1 MDACEILHAAS
12 ECIGDRAKDR
22 DLPDGE
28 RSMLRAVVAFEALT
42 KIRMTET
49 QGWLF
54 MAVLKLSRATAGR
67 HRADDWIDLCGYG
80 ALAGE
85 SAERD
90 NQSPRSL
97 QDAIVEIRLAA
108 AELDE

>member
-28 RSMLRAVVAFEALT
+28 RTMRRIVGTFEQLT
-42 KIRMTET
+42 SIRITET

-54 MAVLKLSRATAGR
+54 MAIVKLARATAGR
-67 HRADDWIDLCGYG
+67 HRLDDFIDGASYM

-85 SAERD
+85 CADRLS
-90 NQSPRSL
+90 NTPRAVHA
-97 QDAIVEIRLAA
+97 AIAEIRLAA

>member
-28 RSMLRAVVAFEALT
+28 RTMARTIAAFEALT
-42 KIRMTET
+42 KVKISEP

-54 MAVLKLSRATAGR
+54 MVILKAARATAGR

-85 SAERD
+85 SVERA
-90 NQSPRSL
+90 NNSPRAL
-97 QDAIVEIRLAA
+97 HAAIAEIRLAA